1 MGEIRVV
8 VEGILGNFDKKEDN
22 LVEDKCLSTVKNFS
36 YMNTFDVD
44 KLKYVHGKAFG
55 YNKCKF
61 SSTLEAALMVKTM
74 NGEKQHGF

>member
-1 MGEIRVV
+1 MGENKAI
-8 VEGILGNFDKKEDN
+8 VESILGSFAKKEVN
-22 LVEDKCLSTVKNFS
+22 LVEDKRLSIVKNFS
-36 YMNTFDVD
+36 YMNTFGAD

-74 NGEKQHGF
+74 NGEKKHGF